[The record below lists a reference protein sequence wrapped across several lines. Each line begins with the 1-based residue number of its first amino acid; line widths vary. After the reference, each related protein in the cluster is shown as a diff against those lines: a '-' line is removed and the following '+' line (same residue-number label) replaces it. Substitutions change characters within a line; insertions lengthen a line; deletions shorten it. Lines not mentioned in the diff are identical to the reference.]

1 MKPSEADIAAEIT
14 AQVTARGAGKT
25 ICPSEVARAF
35 GDDWRHLMPV
45 VRGVGAP
52 VAGRGE
58 ITLTQKG
65 GPGGACANRTFRVER
80 WAAAGQSGRM
90 KTQSVDTS
98 FGTLTLREDAGA
110 IVALDWGRAPKA
122 DRSDL
127 LTEAAAQLRAYDAG
141 ALENFDLPLDVRGSD
156 LQRRVCDA
164 MLAIPF
170 GYTQTY
176 GEIGK
181 ALNMPA

>member
-1 MKPSEADIAAEIT
+1 
-14 AQVTARGAGKT
+14 
-25 ICPSEVARAF
+25 
-35 GDDWRHLMPV
+35 
-45 VRGVGAP
+45 
-52 VAGRGE
+52 
-58 ITLTQKG
+58 
-65 GPGGACANRTFRVER
+65 
-80 WAAAGQSGRM
+80 M

-122 DRSDL
+122 YRSDL
-127 LTEAAAQLRAYDAG
+127 LTDAAAKLMVYDADEC
-141 ALENFDLPLDVRGSD
+141 ENYVLTTVVSGID
-156 LQRRVCDA
+156 LQFRVCDA